1 MIILTLILTLMAFG
15 MTWLSKRR
23 YGDILAPLGL
33 FSMVWFGM
41 LALETIPIVSYT
53 PVSAPTWIMLV
64 GAGITFA
71 VGALLASPPS
81 LSPPRQEGISAGQG
95 RSHLVGIALIFAI
108 GLIGTGA
115 FISLVNN
122 LLGWQVVLE
131 DPRLFLYTRR
141 FGDLTKL
148 GVVGIAYSSN
158 VVLLPL
164 VAMYVTKYR
173 RMPIWLWAVVIY
185 ALAVMLMDPSRTM
198 LLVATSWAV
207 FAWLYMERKRR
218 AAHTLALVALAV
230 GFGVFFLLSQARL
243 LKGTFGPQNYL
254 YDYSNL
260 RNTPFEGF
268 LDAYI
273 YATGSVPAF
282 DVFVRRV
289 NLDGFTYGFETF
301 GPVLRL
307 ANVVDPRVLYPKSVR
322 DFSLIPFPYN
332 TYTFLDAF
340 YSDFGWLGVL
350 LGPFLMGLVSQNLY
364 RNAREKGSFL
374 SVYAASWMASI
385 LLSTFNVNRLTWIIT
400 WYYLFIGVV
409 FSLLVAGP
417 RRAVDGRAVSP
428 SPAASV
434 IRHDI

>member
-1 MIILTLILTLMAFG
+1 MAVS
-15 MTWLSKRR
+15 MVWLSNRR
-23 YGDILAPLGL
+23 YGDMLSPLGL
-33 FSMVWFGM
+33 FGMVWFGM
-41 LALETIPIVSYT
+41 LALETIGIVSYT
-53 PVSAPTWIMLV
+53 PVSAPTWIMLI

-71 VGALLASPPS
+71 VGALLVPAPS
-81 LSPPRQEGISAGQG
+81 GDGSQQEEGVPARNG
-95 RSHLVGIALIFAI
+95 RTHLIGIALIFAV
-108 GLIGTGA
+108 GLIGTGS

-148 GVVGIAYSSN
+148 GMVGIAYASN
-158 VVLLPL
+158 VTLLPL
-164 VAMYVTKYR
+164 IVMYVTKYR
-173 RMPIWLWAVVIY
+173 RMPIWLWVVAVY
-185 ALAVMLMDPSRTM
+185 ALAIMLIDPSRTM
-198 LLVATSWAV
+198 LLVTLSWAA
-207 FAWLYMERKRR
+207 FAWLYMERKRK
-218 AAHTLALVALAV
+218 AAHLIVLLALVV
-230 GFGVFFLLSQARL
+230 GFILFFLSSQARL

-254 YDYSNL
+254 HDYSNL
-260 RNTPFEGF
+260 RSTPFEGF

-282 DVFVRRV
+282 EIFVRRV

-301 GPVLRL
+301 GPILRL
-307 ANVVDPRVLYPKSVR
+307 ANVIDPHVLYPKSVR

-364 RNAREKGSFL
+364 RNAKEKGGFL
-374 SVYAASWMASI
+374 NVYAASWMASI

-400 WYYLFIGVV
+400 WYYLFIGIA
-409 FSLLVAGP
+409 FSLLVARP
-417 RRAVDGRAVSP
+417 RRMADSRAVSSSP
-428 SPAASV
+428 SPSV
-434 IRHDI
+434 VRRDV